1 MRYRTAF
8 DDLFDVFNDFDD
20 MFRRAFP
27 EANTGTT
34 EGSRLLSP
42 GTRGGSL
49 APTSG
54 VTGRAWVPTVES
66 FVKDGSYHLRVE
78 LPGVDPADVNIS
90 LTGDQLTISGEK
102 KSSREVDDRNVYFS
116 ESRYGRFQ
124 RVFRLPEGVKTEDVK
139 AAYENGILAVSIPV
153 PEDVRPKT
161 VKIEVSRE
169 PNKIKAA

>member
-90 LTGDQLTISGEK
+90 LTGDQLTVGLLQPATEGRGSGG
-102 KSSREVDDRNVYFS
+102 DRA
-116 ESRYGRFQ
+116 
-124 RVFRLPEGVKTEDVK
+124 GVQQ
-139 AAYENGILAVSIPV
+139 AHQH
-153 PEDVRPKT
+153 
-161 VKIEVSRE
+161 EVSLGRGPGKRSGDLNQCVE
-169 PNKIKAA
+169 VPIVKGHDQNRWWARRR